1 MSRRLVL
8 ALGVGLVV
16 AAVMAAVMEATS
28 PPAAAA
34 SVVDLPPNPHV
45 PSASGA
51 GVERCVD
58 VLLLGFRGSGDHPRG
73 RTSQG
78 HISQEP
84 PIGWLPHDFSRPN
97 FEHQRRHS
105 GVSIAQDRLGITIG
119 ALYEALHHTVT
130 KLGRTVGFW
139 SVGVDDAPGFGY
151 GELYRAPPV
160 DVAHLGAYLDSIRLD
175 SLTRQV
181 GQIVGSLVLGTSS
194 NPALCPHTDIVV
206 AGFSQGAIIARAMV
220 LNLQQQLRQL
230 GRPVSPVTDVV
241 LIGDPLFRRQ
251 EHRRHGVIHRS
262 DHQVDGLLRI
272 DLVALC
278 DRNKATRLIC
288 SFTAQGQGNARTWF
302 REVWKS
308 LRRFVDM
315 HPALLRTSTTHLERF
330 GTRIHVLCDSGD
342 VVCSP
347 VRIISPLRW
356 KSDFPELLRGR
367 PGDTI
372 HGSYHQRVP
381 WQRVTDGLTA
391 PMRWSWA

>member
-1 MSRRLVL
+1 MSRRVL
-8 ALGVGLVV
+8 LHLGVIV
-16 AAVMAAVMEATS
+16 AAVSMLLASTPVSVATAAT
-28 PPAAAA
+28 
-34 SVVDLPPNPHV
+34 DLAPNPHV
-45 PSASGA
+45 PSHIGA
-51 GVERCVD
+51 GAPRCVD

-73 RTSQG
+73 RTSHG
-78 HISQEP
+78 HPSQES
-84 PIGWLPHDFSRPN
+84 PIGWSPHDFIRPD
-97 FEHQRRHS
+97 FDQQRS
-105 GVSIAQDRLGITIG
+105 DVGVSVAQDRLGITLG
-119 ALYEALHHTVT
+119 ALYETLHHTMT
-130 KLGRTVGFW
+130 RLGRTVGFW

-160 DVAHLGAYLDSIRLD
+160 DVAHLGSYLDSISLD
-175 SLTRQV
+175 SLTRQA

-194 NPALCPHTDIVV
+194 APALCPYTQVVV

-220 LNLQQQLRQL
+220 LNLQQQLKRL
-230 GRPVSPVTDVV
+230 DRPVSPVTDVV

-278 DRNKATRLIC
+278 DRNRVTRLIC
-288 SFTAQGQGNARTWF
+288 SFTAQGDGTARTWF
-302 REVWKS
+302 REVWQS
-308 LRRFVDM
+308 LHRFVDM

-330 GTRIHVLCDSGD
+330 GTRVHVVCDSGD

-347 VRIISPLRW
+347 VRIISPMRW